1 MREFSVQNCRV
12 KFDPSDNSVS
22 FVGVLIRPTQLD
34 ALVDTLQQ
42 LRWLINME
50 MTVRVRIVDCEE
62 CVSLLLKPF
71 LLWIRDLVEATAGVH
86 LQVASEEEEVLP
98 WHETIIDRIAHF
110 NKRGVPVEH
119 EEISID

>member
-1 MREFSVQNCRV
+1 MREFSVLNCKV
-12 KFDPSDNSVS
+12 HFDASENSVS
-22 FVGVLIRPTQLD
+22 FVGLLVRPTQLD

-42 LRWLINME
+42 LRGLVSKDL
-50 MTVRVRIVDCEE
+50 TVRVRIVDCEE

-98 WHETIIDRIAHF
+98 WHETIIDRISHF
-110 NKRGVPVEH
+110 NKRGIPIEH